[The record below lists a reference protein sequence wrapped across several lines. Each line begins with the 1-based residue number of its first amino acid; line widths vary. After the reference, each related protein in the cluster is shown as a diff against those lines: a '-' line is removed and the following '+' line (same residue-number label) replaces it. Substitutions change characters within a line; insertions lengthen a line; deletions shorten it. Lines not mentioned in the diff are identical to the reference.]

1 MMRDSIWLVT
11 TVGGISEPLPTM
23 TARMH
28 RILSGCARTCDG
40 TMVEAHAEAGRNGAG
55 LPGGRPHA
63 LSDPRRAIGGG
74 VLLPEGLHPRLN
86 ERGRRVPPG
95 IRQPPRVGLRGDRRV
110 ARPAGDER
118 PLPGEPGPALLAGGR
133 SRGANHPCVRRAVAD
148 RRPDAARHLRHRA
161 EPQGPSRL
169 PQRARHGRPLGGG
182 VQGPR
187 RAGPLRL
194 SAERRAGAMP
204 PSLSVVIPMCNE
216 EAYVERS
223 VAAARAAL
231 EEMGGDWEIVIVD
244 DASTDGTGARAD
256 RLAAADPRVR
266 VIHNPVNRRLGGTLR
281 AGYAA
286 ATKDL
291 VFYTDADLPVDL
303 GQLPRA
309 VRLLE
314 YQQADLLAGYRFDRT
329 SEGLQRALYTIG
341 YHVLIRLLFGLRI
354 RDVNF
359 AFKLFRRSLLQRI
372 ELKSEG
378 SFIDAELLLRA
389 RQAGAVMIQLG
400 LDYFPRTRGPSKL
413 SSLGVIAAILRE
425 MAEQWRE
432 LR

>member
-1 MMRDSIWLVT
+1 MY
-11 TVGGISEPLPTM
+11 
-23 TARMH
+23 
-28 RILSGCARTCDG
+28 
-40 TMVEAHAEAGRNGAG
+40 
-55 LPGGRPHA
+55 
-63 LSDPRRAIGGG
+63 
-74 VLLPEGLHPRLN
+74 
-86 ERGRRVPPG
+86 
-95 IRQPPRVGLRGDRRV
+95 
-110 ARPAGDER
+110 
-118 PLPGEPGPALLAGGR
+118 
-133 SRGANHPCVRRAVAD
+133 
-148 RRPDAARHLRHRA
+148 
-161 EPQGPSRL
+161 
-169 PQRARHGRPLGGG
+169 
-182 VQGPR
+182 
-187 RAGPLRL
+187 
-194 SAERRAGAMP
+194 
-204 PSLSVVIPMCNE
+204 NE

-223 VAAARAAL
+223 VAAARAVL

-256 RLAAADPRVR
+256 ALARADARVR
-266 VIHNPVNRRLGGTLR
+266 VLHNPVNRRLGGTLR

-291 VFYTDADLPVDL
+291 VFYTDADLPVDC

-329 SEGLQRALYTIG
+329 SEGLHRALYTIG

-413 SSLGVIAAILRE
+413 SSVGVIAAILRE
-425 MAEQWRE
+425 MAGQWRE